1 MPDRRVEEYAGGAD
15 FAWVSNALSERRD
28 EILERWL
35 DAAASQPFHD
45 GRREHAVA
53 DHIPHLF
60 DALLGLLNTT
70 GPSLDRNACA
80 PGRHRYTICGAEV
93 MPGCALSK
101 G

>member
-60 DALLGLLNTT
+60 DALLGSELHRQKIGFHDFLNTWRAKSFPIL
-70 GPSLDRNACA
+70 GPNW
-80 PGRHRYTICGAEV
+80 RHI
-93 MPGCALSK
+93 K